1 MIASPSLA
9 DSPRARRLPRVAG
22 TPLALGLAMAA
33 ALGFAS
39 PALADVKAGVDAWTK
54 GDYATAVHEWEGLA
68 AKGDADAQ
76 FDLGQAYKLGRGV
89 KQDLAHAEL
98 LFGQAAAKG
107 HLQAADNYGLLLFQR
122 GEHAR
127 AMPYVASAAGR
138 GDPRAE
144 YLLGIA
150 HFNGDIVPKDW
161 VRAYA
166 LESLAQQAGLQQ
178 AKAALAQMDG
188 FIPIEQRQQAVALEA
203 DLTQQIQATRSRQV
217 ATAQL
222 GGNLP
227 QATAGPS
234 YGPAARPQDSAPEQA
249 PAPQSAP
256 EPAYNPPAAANMA
269 DNVPYSPPQPAAA
282 YPAPASDRYSGF
294 AGPSAPQGELPPLPA
309 SSAPQPSPY
318 AAAYPASP
326 YPTPAHAR
334 GLPPSAPRA
343 SAAAA
348 HPHGPLAAAPAPAPI
363 SEPESDTAPAP
374 IQPKPHAASAHLAD
388 SALSSGPW
396 KIQLG
401 AFGVA
406 ANAEAMWAKAK
417 SRPEISGHARAL
429 VPTGKVSRLLATGY
443 SEEAAHAA
451 CRKLTAAG
459 ISCLVTKD

>member
-9 DSPRARRLPRVAG
+9 DSLRARHMPRVAG

-138 GDPRAE
+138 GDPRSE

-188 FIPIEQRQQAVALEA
+188 FIPLDQRQQAVALEA

-227 QATAGPS
+227 QATAGPG
-234 YGPAARPQDSAPEQA
+234 YTPAAAPERA
-249 PAPQSAP
+249 PAP
-256 EPAYNPPAAANMA
+256 EPAYNPPAAASMA
-269 DNVPYSPPQPAAA
+269 DNAPYSPSQPAA

-294 AGPSAPQGELPPLPA
+294 AGPAAPQGELPPLPA

-318 AAAYPASP
+318 AAPP
-326 YPTPAHAR
+326 YSTPAHAR
-334 GLPPSAPRA
+334 GLPQSAPRA

-348 HPHGPLAAAPAPAPI
+348 HPHGQLTTTPAPAPI
-363 SEPESDTAPAP
+363 SEPESDFASAP
-374 IQPKPHAASAHLAD
+374 IQPKPHAAPRPEAPHLAD
-388 SALSSGPW
+388 SAAASGASSSGSW

-401 AFGVA
+401 AFGVP

-429 VPTGKVSRLLATGY
+429 VPTGRVSRLLATGY

>member
-1 MIASPSLA
+1 MIVSSTPAAGL
-9 DSPRARRLPRVAG
+9 RARPMPRVAG
-22 TPLALGLAMAA
+22 TPLALGLALAA
-33 ALGFAS
+33 AIGIAG
-39 PALADVKAGVDAWTK
+39 PALADVKAGVDAWAK
-54 GDYATAVHEWEGLA
+54 GDYAAAVHEWEGLA

-138 GDPRAE
+138 GDPRSE

-188 FIPIEQRQQAVALEA
+188 FIPLEQRQQAVALEA

-217 ATAQL
+217 TSALL

-227 QATAGPS
+227 QGTAGPG
-234 YGPAARPQDSAPEQA
+234 YAPAAAPERA
-249 PAPQSAP
+249 PMPQSAP
-256 EPAYNPPAAANMA
+256 EPAYNPPAAASMA
-269 DNVPYSPPQPAAA
+269 DNAPYSPPQPATG
-282 YPAPASDRYSGF
+282 PAPQSDRYSGF
-294 AGPSAPQGELPPLPA
+294 AGPAAPQGELPPLPA
-309 SSAPQPSPY
+309 SARQPSPY
-318 AAAYPASP
+318 AAAPYPAAP
-326 YPTPAHAR
+326 YPTPAPAR
-334 GLPPSAPRA
+334 GLPQSAPRA

-348 HPHGPLAAAPAPAPI
+348 HPHGQLVAAPAPAPV
-363 SEPESDTAPAP
+363 SEPESAPAP
-374 IQPKPHAASAHLAD
+374 IQPKPHAAPRPDAPHPADTASAG
-388 SALSSGPW
+388 GPW

-401 AFGVA
+401 AFGVP

-417 SRPEISGHARAL
+417 ARPEISGHARAL
-429 VPTGKVSRLLATGY
+429 VPTGRVSRLLATGY